1 MPTSTPTEP
10 NAASAWSEMAIV
22 AESIAARLRPAIP
35 ESMELVVE
43 PGNNT
48 ASLNLEFREF
58 EPSYEIARVDRS
70 GICVRDE
77 RGYLRRTARSL
88 RGVNKVIPELE
99 SGLCRYVRHLETS
112 RVLDTAYGLTDDM
125 RERLRAVRTARGDAD
140 AVGPIDVGTH
150 WHGTDIS
157 LRIPNEAVIARSAE
171 LYGLLLAL
179 QDLATAPVGLGI
191 QPPVPAAQ
199 APDAALPGP
208 RLWRL
213 LYQEPGGGR
222 HVLGDVRHPGPLEA
236 ATVALLDLF
245 WDDRLDGV
253 ACSPVVLEVEDEQA
267 EDAETGD
274 V

>member
-1 MPTSTPTEP
+1 
-10 NAASAWSEMAIV
+10 
-22 AESIAARLRPAIP
+22 
-35 ESMELVVE
+35 
-43 PGNNT
+43 
-48 ASLNLEFREF
+48 
-58 EPSYEIARVDRS
+58 VDRS

-88 RGVNKVIPELE
+88 RRTNKVIHELE

-140 AVGPIDVGTH
+140 PVGPIDVGTH

-171 LYGLLLAL
+171 LYGLLQAL
-179 QDLATAPVGLGI
+179 LDLATTPVGPGI
-191 QPPVPAAQ
+191 QPGVPAAE
-199 APDAALPGP
+199 ARDAAPHGP

-213 LYQEPGGGR
+213 LYEEPRGAR
-222 HVLGDVRHPGPLEA
+222 HVLGEARHPGPREA

-245 WDDRLDGV
+245 WDHRLDGV
-253 ACSPVVLEVEDEQA
+253 DCSPVVLEVEDDEA
-267 EDAETGD
+267 GD
-274 V
+274 PPSDEG